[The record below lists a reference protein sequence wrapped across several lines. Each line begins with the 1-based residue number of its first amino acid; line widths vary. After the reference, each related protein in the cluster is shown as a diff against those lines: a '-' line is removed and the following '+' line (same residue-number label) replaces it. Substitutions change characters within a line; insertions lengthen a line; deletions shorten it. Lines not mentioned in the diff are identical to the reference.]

1 MLVWVTWYSQW
12 QNHNRMAKL
21 PCLVSSVI
29 LSVYIPERYY
39 KCVTCLHGTTF
50 LAFKNTMCCHGI
62 TYRLYIDIM
71 PLPSLLCHSR
81 IPPSVEYRYIG
92 QTNAEVRQYPDLSDP
107 APAGEP
113 CQHYVLPCFTEL
125 TLRLYRHII
134 DILCN

>member
-29 LSVYIPERYY
+29 LNVYIPERYSVY

-92 QTNAEVRQYPDLSDP
+92 QANTEVCQYI
-107 APAGEP
+107 
-113 CQHYVLPCFTEL
+113 L
-125 TLRLYRHII
+125 TYLIQLQQVNPVSIMCCHVSQS
-134 DILCN
+134 LH